1 MARIFSRQ
9 PAGAW
14 LAQTTGGTIADLPNT
29 GVSVISSTAAERY
42 TLQAPVAGC
51 VKTLVAMPSNTTTVT
66 VELSTLSSGDS
77 VVLQHSTGVATAT
90 EIVFASTVAATR
102 VDLVG
107 LSTAAWLV
115 TGIFANTTAAGI
127 VFQAS

>member
-1 MARIFSRQ
+1 MVRYDRLGPSN
-9 PAGAW
+9 
-14 LAQTTGGTIADLPNT
+14 LVLTQTTGGTIADIPNT

-42 TLQAPVAGC
+42 VLGPPVAGA
-51 VKTLVAMPSNTTTVT
+51 VKTLVAMPSNTTTIT
-66 VELSTLSSGDS
+66 VELSSVSSGDS
-77 VVLQHSTGVATAT
+77 VVLLHSTGVATAT
-90 EIVFASTVAATR
+90 EIVFGSTVAATR

-107 LSTAAWLV
+107 LSTSQWLV